1 MERKK
6 ENNKFIIKIKILKI
20 SNTSIKVYN
29 NESNL

>member
-20 SNTSIKVYN
+20 SNRSIKVYN